1 MKTIELHGILA
12 DKFGRYFTLDVQ
24 TAHEATYALGCQL
37 PEFKKFMLDAED
49 NGMAFAVFADD
60 DNLSEEDINSITDA
74 QVIHVVP
81 RLIGSGMFDWLQ
93 VIAGA
98 ILIGTGVFSGLG
110 SAMLLGTT
118 MGGMSTALIGAGIGL
133 MIGGI
138 TGLLMPTP
146 TLDSQ
151 DRDGNRANKG
161 FGGAVTTVA
170 QGNPVP
176 VLYGEREIGGFY
188 ASAGIYSE
196 DEKV

>member
-1 MKTIELHGILA
+1 MKIIELHGVLR

-37 PEFKKFMLDAED
+37 PEFRQFMLDAED

-60 DNLSEEDINSITDA
+60 DNLSTDDIDSITDA
-74 QVIHVVP
+74 KVIHVVP

-98 ILIGTGVFSGLG
+98 VLIGVGIFVP
-110 SAMLLGTT
+110 
-118 MGGMSTALIGAGIGL
+118 GMQGLIGAGIGL
-133 MIGGI
+133 MVGGI
-138 TGLLMPTP
+138 AGLLMPTP
-146 TLDSQ
+146 TLDNQ
-151 DRDGNRANKG
+151 DRDGNKANKG

-176 VLYGEREIGGFY
+176 ILYGERDIGGFY
-188 ASAGIYSE
+188 ASAGIYSA
-196 DEKV
+196 DDKG

>member
-1 MKTIELHGILA
+1 MGILVFMKTIELHGVLA
-12 DKFGRYFTLDVQ
+12 ERFGQYFTLDVQ
-24 TAHEATYALGCQL
+24 TAHEATYALGCQI

-60 DNLSEEDINSITDA
+60 DNLSEEDIDCITDA
-74 QVIHVVP
+74 QVIHIVP
-81 RLIGSGMFDWLQ
+81 KIIGSGAFDWLQ

-98 ILIGTGVFSGLG
+98 ILVGISFIP
-110 SAMLLGTT
+110 
-118 MGGMSTALIGAGIGL
+118 GMQAFAPALIGAGVGL
-133 MIGGI
+133 MIGGVA
-138 TGLLMPTP
+138 GLLMPTP
-146 TLDSQ
+146 TLDNQ

-176 VLYGEREIGGFY
+176 ILYGERDIGGFY

>member
-1 MKTIELHGILA
+1 MKTIELHGVLA
-12 DKFGRYFTLDVQ
+12 EKFGQYFTLDVQ

-37 PEFKKFMLDAED
+37 PEFRKFMLEAED

-60 DNLSEEDINSITDA
+60 DNLSVDDIDRITDA
-74 QVIHVVP
+74 QTIHIVP
-81 RLIGSGMFDWLQ
+81 KILGSGLFDWVQ
-93 VIAGA
+93 MIAGA
-98 ILIGTGVFSGLG
+98 ILIGISFIP
-110 SAMLLGTT
+110 
-118 MGGMSTALIGAGIGL
+118 GMQAFAPALMGAGIGL
-133 MIGGI
+133 MVGGI

-146 TLDSQ
+146 ELDNQ

-176 VLYGEREIGGFY
+176 ILYGEREIGGFY

-196 DEKV
+196 DEKI

>member
-1 MKTIELHGILA
+1 MKIIELHGVLA

-37 PEFKKFMLDAED
+37 PEFRQFMLDAED
-49 NGMAFAVFADD
+49 NGMVFAVFADD
-60 DNLSEEDINSITDA
+60 DNLSVDDIGCITDA
-74 QVIHVVP
+74 ETIHIVP

-98 ILIGTGVFSGLG
+98 ILIGVSMLNPLG
-110 SAMLLGTT
+110 WAAATTSALLG
-118 MGGMSTALIGAGIGL
+118 AGVGL
-133 MIGGI
+133 MVGGI
-138 TGLLMPTP
+138 AGLLMPTP
-146 TLDSQ
+146 TLDNQ

-176 VLYGEREIGGFY
+176 VLYGERDIGGFY
-188 ASAGIYSE
+188 ASAGIYSA
-196 DEKV
+196 DDKG

>member
-1 MKTIELHGILA
+1 MKTIELHGVLA
-12 DKFGRYFTLDVQ
+12 ERFGQYFSLDVE
-24 TAHEATYALGCQL
+24 TAHEATYALGCQI
-37 PEFKKFMLDAED
+37 PEFKQFMLDAED
-49 NGMAFAVFADD
+49 NGMAFAIFADTFD
-60 DNLSEEDINSITDA
+60 EDGNLSVDDIDCITDA
-74 QVIHVVP
+74 QTIHIMP

-93 VIAGA
+93 IIAGY
-98 ILIGTGVFSGLG
+98 LLVGVGLVTGL
-110 SAMLLGTT
+110 TP
-118 MGGMSTALIGAGIGL
+118 LIGAGVGL

-138 TGLLMPTP
+138 AGLLMPTP
-146 TLDSQ
+146 TLDNQ

-176 VLYGEREIGGFY
+176 ILYGERDIGGFY